1 MDYELLMKECINL
14 ARQAEGN
21 VSPNPL
27 VGAIVLDKSNN
38 IISKGY
44 HIKYGEYHAERNALI
59 NIDKSKTRGG
69 TVIVNLEPCCHHG
82 KTPPCTDIIMEKG
95 ISRVV
100 IGMRDVNPL
109 VSGKGIKILKDA
121 GIEVIENVL
130 NTECKQLNEVF
141 IKNMLEKKAFVAI
154 KTATTLDGKIATS
167 NGSSK
172 WITSAK
178 ARDEVKN
185 IRNRY
190 DAILTSSATI
200 LADNPT
206 MSHRK
211 KIIIDRE
218 LKTSLSSNIYQDGE
232 IFVYYNQNIS
242 DSAIKSFLTDI
253 NSHKLVKLCP
263 APLIDDKI
271 DLEYVLSDAFKNG
284 IMSVL
289 VEAGGKLNGNILKYT
304 DKIYQ
309 FIAPKI
315 LGDNAA
321 RSCFDY
327 RNIDDINSA
336 VNFYIENTKF
346 FNPDIMLTLYP
357 TKK

>member
-1 MDYELLMKECINL
+1 
-14 ARQAEGN
+14 
-21 VSPNPL
+21 
-27 VGAIVLDKSNN
+27 
-38 IISKGY
+38 
-44 HIKYGEYHAERNALI
+44 
-59 NIDKSKTRGG
+59 
-69 TVIVNLEPCCHHG
+69 
-82 KTPPCTDIIMEKG
+82 MEKG
-95 ISRVV
+95 IKRVV

-109 VSGKGIKILKDA
+109 VSGNGIKILKDA

-130 NTECKQLNEVF
+130 NDECKQLNEVF

-218 LKTSLSSNIYQDGE
+218 LKTSLSSNIYQSGE

-242 DSAIKSFLTDI
+242 DSALKSFLTDI
-253 NSHKLVKLCP
+253 NSNKRVKLCP

-271 DLEYVLSDAFKNG
+271 DLEYVISDAFKN
-284 IMSVL
+284 I
-289 VEAGGKLNGNILKYT
+289 
-304 DKIYQ
+304 
-309 FIAPKI
+309 
-315 LGDNAA
+315 
-321 RSCFDY
+321 
-327 RNIDDINSA
+327 
-336 VNFYIENTKF
+336 
-346 FNPDIMLTLYP
+346 
-357 TKK
+357 